1 MNQIQKKFQPYKTLR
16 LKLKKG
22 VQVRLAFKKV
32 CGFVLNGLRGFV
44 ADLRRQQ
51 QIAVTRPRCSRES
64 SQFCSS
70 TILAADS
77 DGDGFDDLND
87 AFPNSPAEFID
98 FDSDGVG
105 DNRDAFPFDSSR
117 QYLDL
122 QGRLIRSVSKDCVE
136 GELL

>member
-1 MNQIQKKFQPYKTLR
+1 MGLR
-16 LKLKKG
+16 VCEWKG
-22 VQVRLAFKKV
+22 VKCL
-32 CGFVLNGLRGFV
+32 
-44 ADLRRQQ
+44 
-51 QIAVTRPRCSRES
+51 IASLLL
-64 SQFCSS
+64 FCSS